1 MKLGFCSTTS
11 RKFET
16 FGKFSQRIII
26 FSLIFSFI
34 TIGFSKGQCLR
45 MTGKLVD
52 VNTQNPIQE
61 AVFYSIIDK
70 TKKEIGR
77 ISGKTDFQ
85 ISLPC
90 DAQILG
96 IESPN
101 YRPVQLKLNHT
112 NGKNGGNAEWYFPIF
127 LVSKDLQ
134 AIDKPYAQNEQ
145 KHFEMK
151 SKKDSA
157 QSQPFVSR
165 IFKVTDALNPN
176 EMLDAQICL
185 FYTKSGKKDCF
196 EIAQNT
202 YKELTFSDLDIVAF
216 EVKGNGYQ
224 TYNGNLILDK
234 LDGQQKVYEIKVVKE
249 LTILSV
255 NIQSKSNDFQCFLS
269 NNQGQKVPLQS
280 SSNNRFYGYF
290 SPDNYTLIVQSN
302 LTKSIAFS
310 KKIELK
316 LGLNTEYIDL
326 LIEKELVI
334 TPKPK
339 TAIIVNEKP
348 EIKDTVSLNLTDHRL
363 TIYFAQGDYKLDQN
377 SEKQLKALSHYLET
391 KTQAKIQ
398 IKGFTDDTGRI
409 KDNKILSE
417 LRAMIIRNRLVQE
430 GVTEERIITLGLG
443 GDAPI
448 SANDTEE
455 NKSKNRRAEIQ
466 IINYE

>member
-1 MKLGFCSTTS
+1 
-11 RKFET
+11 
-16 FGKFSQRIII
+16 
-26 FSLIFSFI
+26 
-34 TIGFSKGQCLR
+34 
-45 MTGKLVD
+45 MTGKLVN

-61 AVFYSIIDK
+61 AIFYSIIDN
-70 TKKEIGR
+70 TKREIGR

-85 ISLPC
+85 ITLPC
-90 DAQILG
+90 DAQILV

-112 NGKNGGNAEWYFPIF
+112 NAKNGGNTEWYFPIF

-151 SKKDSA
+151 SKKDST

-176 EMLDAQICL
+176 VSLDAQVCL

-196 EIAQNT
+196 DIAQNT
-202 YKELTFSDLDIVAF
+202 YKELIFNDLDIVAF

-234 LDGQQKVYEIKVVKE
+234 LDGQQKIYEIKVVKE
-249 LTILSV
+249 MTILSV
-255 NIQSKSNDFQCFLS
+255 NIQSKSNDFQCFLT
-269 NNQGQKVPLQS
+269 NNQGQKIALKLAL
-280 SSNNRFYGYF
+280 NNKFYGYF

-310 KKIELK
+310 KKIDLK
-316 LGLNTEYIDL
+316 LGLNTEHIDL
-326 LIEKELVI
+326 SKEPELLNIPIQKVAQKSPI
-334 TPKPK
+334 ANKDS
-339 TAIIVNEKP
+339 IIQT
-348 EIKDTVSLNLTDHRL
+348 ITDHKVI
-363 TIYFAQGDYKLDQN
+363 IYFAQGDYKLDQN
-377 SEKQLKALSHYLET
+377 SEKQLVALGYYLEA

-398 IKGFTDDTGRI
+398 IRGFTDDTGRI

-430 GVTEERIITLGLG
+430 GVTENRIITVGLG

>member
-1 MKLGFCSTTS
+1 MS
-11 RKFET
+11 
-16 FGKFSQRIII
+16 
-26 FSLIFSFI
+26 
-34 TIGFSKGQCLR
+34 
-45 MTGKLVD
+45 GKLVD

-61 AVFYSIIDK
+61 AIFYSIIDK

-85 ISLPC
+85 ITLSC
-90 DAQILG
+90 DAQLLR

-101 YRPVQLKLNHT
+101 YRPVQLNLSAINP
-112 NGKNGGNAEWYFPIF
+112 KNGGNTEWYFPIF
-127 LVSKDLQ
+127 LVNKDLQ

-151 SKKDSA
+151 SKKDST

-165 IFKVTDALNPN
+165 IFKVTDALNPSV
-176 EMLDAQICL
+176 MLDAQICL
-185 FYTKSGKKDCF
+185 FYTKSGKKECF
-196 EIAQNT
+196 DIVQNT
-202 YKELTFSDLDIVAF
+202 HKELIFNGLDIVAF

-234 LDGQQKVYEIKVVKE
+234 LDGQQKIYEIKIVKE

-269 NNQGQKVPLQS
+269 NNQGQKNVMKS
-280 SSNNRFYGYF
+280 ASTNKFYGYVE
-290 SPDNYTLIVQSN
+290 PDDYTLTVQSN

-310 KKIELK
+310 KKINLK
-316 LGLNTEYIDL
+316 LGLNTEHIDL
-326 LIEKELVI
+326 SKEPELSNSPIQKAVSKASI
-334 TPKPK
+334 
-339 TAIIVNEKP
+339 ANRDSIIQT
-348 EIKDTVSLNLTDHRL
+348 ITDHKVI
-363 TIYFAQGDYKLDQN
+363 IYFAQGDYKLDKN
-377 SEKQLKALSHYLET
+377 SEKQLEALSYYLEA
-391 KTQAKIQ
+391 KSQAKVQ

-417 LRAMIIRNRLVQE
+417 LRAMIIRNKLVQE
-430 GVTEERIITLGLG
+430 GVTENRIITVGLG